1 MGIFDY
7 FTGQNRVGGVR
18 AADKGK
24 SPIGL
29 WMTDTEDTDIKCA
42 GYTSLADNPEVYI
55 ACRRI
60 AMLIS
65 SMPIMLMENGDSGD
79 IRIHNEL
86 SRKLDIDPN
95 SNMTRRTFIEAI
107 VMNMLLHGR
116 GNAVVQVKTQRG
128 YLANLTPVPAQ
139 KVSFEQT
146 ADGKSYTVFI
156 NGKPYKPSDVLHFVD
171 NPDKYYPW
179 KGQGI
184 TVLLKDVANNLKQA
198 TATKKGFMSSKWKPS
213 VIVKV
218 DSMTDELSDPAKR
231 AKLMN
236 EYVTS
241 QDAGEPWLIPAD
253 QFDVTTVK
261 PLSLADLAIS
271 DSVEIDKRTVAMIIG
286 VPPFLLG
293 VGDYDKEAWNNWI
306 SSWVRIIAQEIEQEL
321 TKKLILNPR
330 WYWKFNILSLMD
342 WDIKTIADVFG
353 GLSDKGFITGNEVR
367 DRIGMSPLDGLDEL
381 RILENYIPM
390 GMIGQQGKLIQAEP
404 DESGGTE

>member
-7 FTGQNRVGGVR
+7 FKATNKVGGVR
-18 AADKGK
+18 AAAKGK
-24 SPIGL
+24 SPIGI
-29 WMTDTEDTDIKCA
+29 WMSSDGDDLACR

-65 SMPIMLMENGDSGD
+65 SMPIMLMENGNSGD
-79 IRIHNEL
+79 IRIFNEL
-86 SRKLDIDPN
+86 SRKVDIEPN
-95 SNMTRRTFIEAI
+95 KNMTRRTWMEAI
-107 VMNMLLHGR
+107 VMNMLLHGK

-128 YLANLTPVPAQ
+128 YLANMTPVPASQ
-139 KVSFEQT
+139 VSFNQSI
-146 ADGKSYTVFI
+146 DGKSYVIYI
-156 NGKPYKPSDVLHFVD
+156 NGKAYKPDEVLHFVD
-171 NPDKYYPW
+171 NPNRFYPW

-198 TATKKGFMSSKWKPS
+198 AATKKGFMSSKWKPS

-218 DSMTDELSDPAKR
+218 DSLTDEMSDPEKR
-231 AKLMN
+231 KLLMQ
-236 EYVTS
+236 EYVQSTE
-241 QDAGEPWLIPAD
+241 AGEPWLIPAD
-253 QFDVTTVK
+253 QFDVEVVK
-261 PLSLADLAIS
+261 PLSLADLAIA
-271 DSVEIDKRTVAMIIG
+271 DGIEIDKRTVAMIIG

-293 VGDYDKEAWNNWI
+293 VGEYDKDAWNNWI
-306 SSWVRIIAQEIEQEL
+306 SSWVKIIAQEIEQEL
-321 TKKLILNPR
+321 TKKLIMKPE

-390 GMIGQQGKLIQAEP
+390 GMIGQQGKLIQ
-404 DESGGTE
+404 DGGGDDA

>member
-7 FTGQNRVGGVR
+7 FTNTNKIGGVR
-18 AADKGK
+18 AAAKGK
-24 SPIGL
+24 SPIAI
-29 WMTDTEDTDIKCA
+29 WMSDTEDDIKCS

-95 SNMTRRTFIEAI
+95 SNMTRRTFMEAI

-116 GNAVVQVKTQRG
+116 GNAVVQVKTRRG
-128 YLANLTPVPAQ
+128 YIDNMVPVPAS
-139 KVSFEQT
+139 KVSFNPT
-146 ADGKSYTVFI
+146 TDGKSYVIYI
-156 NGKPYKPSDVLHFVD
+156 NGKTFKPNEVLHFVD
-171 NPDKYYPW
+171 NPDRYYPW

-198 TATKKGFMSSKWKPS
+198 AATKKGFMSSKWKPS

-218 DSMTDELSDPAKR
+218 DSLTDELSDPEKR
-231 AKLMN
+231 KQLME
-236 EYVTS
+236 EYFLSTE
-241 QDAGEPWLIPAD
+241 AGEPWLIPAD

-321 TKKLILNPR
+321 TKKLILNPK

-390 GMIGQQGKLIQAEP
+390 GMIGQQGKLIQ
-404 DESGGTE
+404 DTNGGNS

>member
-1 MGIFDY
+1 MGIIDY
-7 FTGQNRVGGVR
+7 FTNSNEVGGVK
-18 AADKGK
+18 AAAKGK
-24 SPIGL
+24 SPIAI
-29 WMTDTEDTDIKCA
+29 WMSDTEDDIKCS

-95 SNMTRRTFIEAI
+95 NNMTRRTFMEAI

-116 GNAVVQVKTQRG
+116 GNAVVQVKTRRG
-128 YLANLTPVPAQ
+128 YIDNMVPVPAQ
-139 KVSFEQT
+139 KVSFNQT
-146 ADGKSYTVFI
+146 ADGRSYVI
-156 NGKPYKPSDVLHFVD
+156 YIDGKTFKPNEVLHFVD
-171 NPDKYYPW
+171 NPDRFYPW
-179 KGQGI
+179 KGKGI

-198 TATKKGFMSSKWKPS
+198 AATKKGFMSSKWKPS

-218 DSMTDELSDPAKR
+218 DSLTDELSDPDKR
-231 AKLMN
+231 DKLMK
-236 EYVTS
+236 EYV
-241 QDAGEPWLIPAD
+241 QAQEVGEPWLIPAD

-261 PLSLADLAIS
+261 PLSLADLAIA
-271 DSVEIDKRTVAMIIG
+271 DGVEIDKRTVAMIIG

-293 VGDYDKEAWNNWI
+293 VGEYDKEAWNNWI
-306 SSWVRIIAQEIEQEL
+306 ASWVRIIAQEIEQEL
-321 TKKLILNPR
+321 TKKLILNPK

-367 DRIGMSPLDGLDEL
+367 DRIGMSPLEGLDEL

-390 GMIGQQGKLIQAEP
+390 GMIGQQGKLIQ
-404 DESGGTE
+404 DTSGGDS

>member
-7 FTGQNRVGGVR
+7 FKRTNEVGGVR
-18 AADKGK
+18 AAAKGK
-24 SPIGL
+24 SPIGI
-29 WMTDTEDTDIKCA
+29 WMSSDEDDLACR

-79 IRIHNEL
+79 IRIFNEL
-86 SRKLDIDPN
+86 SRKVDIEPN
-95 SNMTRRTFIEAI
+95 KNMTRRTWMEAI
-107 VMNMLLHGR
+107 VMNMLLHGK

-128 YLANLTPVPAQ
+128 YLANMTPVPASQ
-139 KVSFEQT
+139 VSFNQSI
-146 ADGKSYTVFI
+146 DGKSYVIYI
-156 NGKPYKPSDVLHFVD
+156 NGKAYKPDDVLHFVD
-171 NPDKYYPW
+171 NPNRFYPW

-198 TATKKGFMSSKWKPS
+198 AATKKGFMSSKWKPS

-218 DSMTDELSDPAKR
+218 DSLTDEMSDPEKR
-231 AKLMN
+231 KQLME
-236 EYVTS
+236 EYVQSTE
-241 QDAGEPWLIPAD
+241 AGEPWLIPAD
-253 QFDVTTVK
+253 QFDVEVVK
-261 PLSLADLAIS
+261 PLSLADLAIA
-271 DSVEIDKRTVAMIIG
+271 DGIEIDKKTVAMIIG

-293 VGDYDKEAWNNWI
+293 VGEYDKDAWNNWI
-306 SSWVRIIAQEIEQEL
+306 SSWVKIIAQEIEQEL
-321 TKKLILNPR
+321 TKKLIMKPE

-390 GMIGQQGKLIQAEP
+390 GMIGQQGKLIQ
-404 DESGGTE
+404 DGGGDDA

>member
-1 MGIFDY
+1 MGIFDF
-7 FTGQNRVGGVR
+7 FTETNKIGGVR
-18 AADKGK
+18 AAAKGK
-24 SPIGL
+24 SPIAI
-29 WMTDTEDTDIKCA
+29 WMSDTKDDIKCA

-79 IRIHNEL
+79 TRIYNEL

-95 SNMTRRTFIEAI
+95 NNMTRRTFMEAI

-116 GNAVVQVKTQRG
+116 GNAVVQVKTRRG
-128 YLANLTPVPAQ
+128 YLDNMVPVPAS
-139 KVSFEQT
+139 KVSFNQT
-146 ADGKSYTVFI
+146 ADGKSYIVYI
-156 NGKPYKPSDVLHFVD
+156 NGKAYKPDEVLHFVD
-171 NPDKYYPW
+171 NPDRYYPW

-198 TATKKGFMSSKWKPS
+198 AATKKGFMSSKWKPS

-218 DSMTDELSDPAKR
+218 DSLTDEMSDPEKR
-231 AKLMN
+231 QQLME
-236 EYVTS
+236 EYV
-241 QDAGEPWLIPAD
+241 QAQEVGEPWLIPAD

-321 TKKLILNPR
+321 TKKLILNPK

-390 GMIGQQGKLIQAEP
+390 GMIGQQGKLVQT
-404 DESGGTE
+404 GGGEDA

>member
-7 FTGQNRVGGVR
+7 FKRTNEVGGVK
-18 AADKGK
+18 AAAKGK
-24 SPIGL
+24 SPVGI
-29 WMTDTEDTDIKCA
+29 WMSSDGDDLACR

-79 IRIHNEL
+79 IRIFNEL
-86 SRKLDIDPN
+86 SRKVDIEPN
-95 SNMTRRTFIEAI
+95 KNMTRRTWMEAI
-107 VMNMLLHGR
+107 VMNMLLHGK

-128 YLANLTPVPAQ
+128 YLANMTPVPASQ
-139 KVSFEQT
+139 VSFNQSI
-146 ADGKSYTVFI
+146 DGKSYVIYI
-156 NGKPYKPSDVLHFVD
+156 NGKAYKPDDVLHFVD
-171 NPDKYYPW
+171 NPNRFYPW

-198 TATKKGFMSSKWKPS
+198 AATKKGFMSSKWKPS

-218 DSMTDELSDPAKR
+218 DSLTDELSDPEKR
-231 AKLMN
+231 KALMD
-236 EYVTS
+236 EYVLSTE
-241 QDAGEPWLIPAD
+241 AGEPWLIPAD
-253 QFDVTTVK
+253 QFDVEVVK
-261 PLSLADLAIS
+261 PLSLADLAIA
-271 DSVEIDKRTVAMIIG
+271 DGIEIDKRTVAMIIG

-293 VGDYDKEAWNNWI
+293 VGEYDKDAWNNWI
-306 SSWVRIIAQEIEQEL
+306 SSWVKIIAQEIEQEL
-321 TKKLILNPR
+321 TKKLIMKPE

-390 GMIGQQGKLIQAEP
+390 GMIGQQGKLIQ
-404 DESGGTE
+404 DGGGDDA

>member
-1 MGIFDY
+1 MGIFEY
-7 FTGQNRVGGVR
+7 FTGQNEVGGVR
-18 AADKGK
+18 AAAKGK
-24 SPIGL
+24 SPIGIFISG
-29 WMTDTEDTDIKCA
+29 DGDEDLKCR

-65 SMPIMLMENGDSGD
+65 SMPIMLMENGESGD
-79 IRIHNEL
+79 IRIFNEL
-86 SRKLDIDPN
+86 SRKLDIEPN
-95 SNMTRRTFIEAI
+95 NNMTRRTFIEAI

-116 GNAVVQVKTQRG
+116 GNSVVQVKTRRG
-128 YLANLTPVPAQ
+128 YLDNLTPVPAY
-139 KVSFEQT
+139 KVTFEQT
-146 ADGKSYTVFI
+146 VDGKSYIVYI
-156 NGKPYKPSDVLHFVD
+156 NGKPYKPNEVLHFVD
-171 NPDKYYPW
+171 NPSRFYPW

-184 TVLLKDVANNLKQA
+184 TVLLRDVANNLKQA
-198 TATKKGFMSSKWKPS
+198 SVTKKGFMSSKWKPS

-218 DSMTDELSDPAKR
+218 DSLTDEMSDPEKR
-231 AKLMN
+231 AQLMQ
-236 EYVTS
+236 EYVQS
-241 QDAGEPWLIPAD
+241 QEAGEPWLIPAD
-253 QFDVTTVK
+253 QFEVETVK

-306 SSWVRIIAQEIEQEL
+306 SSWVKIIAQEIEQEL
-321 TKKLILNPR
+321 TKKLIINPN

-367 DRIGMSPLDGLDEL
+367 DRIGMSPLEGLDEL

-390 GMIGQQGKLIQAEP
+390 GMIGQQGKLIQTGSEDDA
-404 DESGGTE
+404 